1 MLVTEITRAD
11 VTKFHH
17 DLRHIPYEA
26 NRCLEIISKMFN
38 LAELWGLRP
47 DGSNPRR
54 LIQKYPEVKRERY
67 LSMDEIGL
75 VTVLRRSLISLC
87 HLCFERQRA
96 DAAQICVTATG
107 VVEPVDV
114 LEDRGLCLSSC

>member
-1 MLVTEITRAD
+1 MRPKHVGQPKASAERVVKDIGRATR
-11 VTKFHH
+11 
-17 DLRHIPYEA
+17 RHFSAEDKI
-26 NRCLEIISKMFN
+26 RIVLE
-38 LAELWGLRP
+38 GLRG
-47 DGSNPRR
+47 DDS
-54 LIQKYPEVKRERY
+54 I
-67 LSMDEIGL
+67 SGL

-96 DAAQICVTATG
+96 DATQICVTATG

>member
-1 MLVTEITRAD
+1 V
-11 VTKFHH
+11 KG
-17 DLRHIPYEA
+17 IPY
-26 NRCLEIISKMFN
+26 KYV
-38 LAELWGLRP
+38 ELDSPGFAQIPKNVGVTQFPLVECP
-47 DGSNPRR
+47 D
-54 LIQKYPEVKRERY
+54 
-67 LSMDEIGL
+67 GL

-96 DAAQICVTATG
+96 DATQICVTATG